1 MIKLSDRLQK
11 IADFIEQGESVA
23 DIGTDHGFL
32 PIALWERGKSPHV
45 ILSDINSGPLEK
57 AKANIEKHCPEK
69 EFDIRTGSG
78 IRTIEPGEVDDVVIA
93 GMGGLLIAEIL
104 GDDLKRSKS
113 YRKLIL
119 QPRNAPD
126 KLRAWLLENGFSI
139 QDESLVRERK
149 YICEIILAV
158 PASSAQETG
167 IDGNRPD
174 LPSVPDAIDLE
185 ISPILFRKKDP
196 LLVEFIENK
205 IRIESKVCSAVQ
217 AGAVKDKAEKLNKS
231 TERIELLKELRKRSE

>member
-32 PIALWERGKSPHV
+32 PIALWEMGKSPHV

-57 AKANIEKHCPEK
+57 ARINIEKHCPEK
-69 EFDIRTGSG
+69 EFDIRIGSG
-78 IRTIEPGEVDDVVIA
+78 IRTIEPGEVDAVVIA

-104 GDDLKRSKS
+104 GDDPERSKS

-158 PASSAQETG
+158 PGPGQETG
-167 IDGNRPD
+167 VVGNHQGRALKPD
-174 LPSVPDAIDLE
+174 DIDLE

-205 IRIESKVCSAVQ
+205 IRIESKVCAAVQ

-231 TERIELLKELRKRSE
+231 VERIELLKELRKRSK